1 MLFNKSI
8 VSLVAAIALATSLAA
23 ARKIPSGPNPPK
35 DPVITLVVRGP
46 QVKAR
51 DVVPNCSTGALTC
64 CGSTVKFGALTLQQ
78 QTELHSLDSDV
89 NENLNVGLNCAAADE
104 QGCSGP
110 SGNHQSLC
118 CDAIQ
123 NTADHQSVA
132 ANCVSP

>member
-8 VSLVAAIALATSLAA
+8 ISFVAAIALATSVDA
-23 ARKIPSGPNPPK
+23 ARKVPSMPNPTQNPS
-35 DPVITLVVRGP
+35 IGGRS
-46 QVKAR
+46 QQFNAR
-51 DVVPNCSTGALTC
+51 DVVPSCSTGTPTC

-89 NENLNVGLNCAAADE
+89 SENLNVGLNCAAADE
-104 QGCSGP
+104 QGC
-110 SGNHQSLC
+110 GNHQSLC

-123 NTADHQSVA
+123 NTADLQNVA